1 MSRNADAAGMM
12 EGGDE
17 EMGGGGEDMTAA
29 VLWGRRLHCRV
40 IIGAGDDETQ
50 AESHNL

>member
-1 MSRNADAAGMM
+1 MQTSRYRSLTLRVNQMSRNADAAGMM

-29 VLWGRRLHCRV
+29 VL
-40 IIGAGDDETQ
+40 
-50 AESHNL
+50 